1 MLVQIGEKCWIKAEK
16 INAINLYHRGKNG
29 VWEINV
35 HTDDNTYIH
44 AKYGDKDE
52 ALRNLNS
59 LAFAFITHGCGGR
72 NTKRY
77 KHSVQ
82 AVIRRNRS
90 DRLMRKEIQRHW
102 NDDGYAALKL
112 LYGWT
117 RRHKG
122 RRKSRIKQ
130 RQRFYKYCLVNA
142 KHLFKDALD
151 SQIKRASKNG

>member
-29 VWEINV
+29 VWEIIV

-44 AKYGDKDE
+44 ATYGDKDE
-52 ALRNLNS
+52 ALRNLTN
-59 LAFAFITHGCGGR
+59 LGFTTRGCGGK
-72 NTKRY
+72 NMKRY
-77 KHSVQ
+77 KHGVKSI
-82 AVIRRNRS
+82 IRWNRS
-90 DRLMRKEIQRHW
+90 DRLVRKEIQRHW
-102 NDDGYAALKL
+102 NDDRYDVLKP

-122 RRKSRIKQ
+122 QRKSRIKQ

-142 KHLFKDALD
+142 KHLFEDVLD
-151 SQIKRASKNG
+151 SQIRRASKNR